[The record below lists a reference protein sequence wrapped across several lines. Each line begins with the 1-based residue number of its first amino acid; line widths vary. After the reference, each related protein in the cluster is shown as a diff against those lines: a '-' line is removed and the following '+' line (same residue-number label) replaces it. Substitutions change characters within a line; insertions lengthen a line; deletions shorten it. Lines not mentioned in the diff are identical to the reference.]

1 MIKKINNLI
10 KYIDDK
16 NSIFHKRLVAIATK
30 LSEPIEA
37 IEIDLLELK
46 SMVDPDLADKD
57 IGIEEVKIEL

>member
-1 MIKKINNLI
+1 M
-10 KYIDDK
+10 
-16 NSIFHKRLVAIATK
+16 VAIATK

-57 IGIEEVKIEL
+57 IVIEEVKIEL